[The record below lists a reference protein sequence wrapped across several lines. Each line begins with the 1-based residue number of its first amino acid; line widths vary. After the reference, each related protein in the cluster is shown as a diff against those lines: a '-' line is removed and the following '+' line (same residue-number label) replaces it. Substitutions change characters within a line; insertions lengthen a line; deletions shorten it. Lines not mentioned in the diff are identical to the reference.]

1 MYFHVQVNIWMFL
14 AKIRKE
20 FPVRLRYNEDYK
32 NQVTGEGKQWEK
44 RKPVCH
50 GRKKFLMV
58 WETAE
63 PM

>member
-1 MYFHVQVNIWMFL
+1 MFL

-20 FPVRLRYNEDYK
+20 FTVRLRYNEDYK

-44 RKPVCH
+44 RKPVYH